1 MPEEPSFEHE
11 ILEADI
17 KALAAEVSRHR
28 EAPEAKSLSEKDLL
42 KKAIQALPSSLALP
56 QVAAPLPQKGAP
68 KKTGLLPSYLSDVSP
83 EIRLEVE
90 YLLDI
95 AYHGGISK
103 AVSEAKKSPDF
114 IQDAF
119 HDVLVSKLY
128 PELKKRGIL

>member
-28 EAPEAKSLSEKDLL
+28 EAPETKNLSEKELL
-42 KKAIQALPSSLALP
+42 KSAIQAIPSSS
-56 QVAAPLPQKGAP
+56 AASHAAVSSPRKDTS
-68 KKTGLLPSYLSDVSP
+68 KKAGLLPSYLTDVSP